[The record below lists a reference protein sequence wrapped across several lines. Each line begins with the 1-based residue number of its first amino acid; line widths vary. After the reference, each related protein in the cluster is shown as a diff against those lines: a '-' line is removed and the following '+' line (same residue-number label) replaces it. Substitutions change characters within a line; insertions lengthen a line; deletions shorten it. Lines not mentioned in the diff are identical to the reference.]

1 MPSEDV
7 RKIVYWDSLFDTY
20 KVKIATLIYNIYN
33 CITPSCLEHIIQ
45 RKERKYELR
54 HQHCTTELQ
63 PQRKWSNIS
72 HAEKKVIKELKE
84 KNYICLPSDKG
95 TEFCVIQQDTYT
107 RVALAHLNDSST
119 YQKVPR
125 MSAKT
130 VENKVN
136 STWKKICL
144 QNEIPSFVRKSFIAG
159 NTDLPRFYHL
169 IKTHKTGPAIKIRP
183 IVSNTNG
190 PTQRLS
196 WLLANALKPLLKDV
210 PAHLENSL
218 ELIKYIQAGDFTTNK
233 TLPYP
238 RSLDVVSLYTSIP
251 IQEAITNATDRIHN
265 PIFHLAK
272 QDIKDLLTVFR
283 QKEGLPM
290 GSNISAILAILF
302 MDRLETI
309 ALSSHL
315 SIRPYKR
322 YVDDIYLQTTCED
335 MADQFHSTMNNL
347 HPKLKFEI
355 EKPEITPSGH
365 SLSLLDFKVTISKD
379 G

>member
-1 MPSEDV
+1 
-7 RKIVYWDSLFDTY
+7 
-20 KVKIATLIYNIYN
+20 
-33 CITPSCLEHIIQ
+33 
-45 RKERKYELR
+45 
-54 HQHCTTELQ
+54 
-63 PQRKWSNIS
+63 
-72 HAEKKVIKELKE
+72 
-84 KNYICLPSDKG
+84 
-95 TEFCVIQQDTYT
+95 
-107 RVALAHLNDSST
+107 
-119 YQKVPR
+119 

-210 PAHLENSL
+210 PAHLEKSL

-238 RSLDVVSLYTSIP
+238 CSLDVVSLYTSIP